1 MQKIHLKVFQE
12 EQLQKI
18 AEATGYLI
26 VKKIADKIIIKSKL
40 SMKPKQWE
48 VPDGNPMKIIK

>member
-40 SMKPKQWE
+40 SMKPKQ
-48 VPDGNPMKIIK
+48 